1 MHRHKHAYIYR
12 ERIMWAKW
20 FSAILYLSN
29 RQDLGLMSSQL
40 ISKKN
45 YVEKSYYI
53 LLTYLSNS
61 SQETVYGEN

>member
-1 MHRHKHAYIYR
+1 
-12 ERIMWAKW
+12 
-20 FSAILYLSN
+20 
-29 RQDLGLMSSQL
+29 MSSQL